1 MGRLADSGEPRG
13 WVDDELVPVERAAR
27 MFSGLV
33 EGADGDETLGID
45 GTAWYHP
52 RRLSIDSG
60 AVNGGIE
67 NPAQELLGVRAIHGT
82 ELDLPIYA
90 LETTFGA
97 GRVLNGARLLAEQ
110 SGIPESELTLVDE
123 SDRLTH
129 TDPMGVET
137 SQNPLV
143 ETLVPFLRDI
153 G

>member
-1 MGRLADSGEPRG
+1 LNRRPLRP
-13 WVDDELVPVERAAR
+13 ERVRSPSTTYFAAP
-27 MFSGLV
+27 SAPGGLV
-33 EGADGDETLGID
+33 EGADGDQTLDGID

-60 AVNGGIE
+60 AVNGGVP

-82 ELDLPIYA
+82 ELDLPIFA
-90 LETTFGA
+90 LETSFGA
-97 GRVLNGARLLAEQ
+97 GRVLNGAPLLADQ

-137 SQNPLV
+137 AQNPLV
-143 ETLVPFLRDI
+143 ETLVSFLGDI
-153 G
+153 